1 MKRTLKHAV
10 AAVLLV
16 LSFVEPVAAG
26 PLEDADAAL
35 KRRDYA
41 TALRF
46 IRPLAGARGR
56 QRPVQSWGL
65 LRQRPGCPAGQG
77 PRIHVVQLVGGAR
90 QRRCGS
96 FSRPYRTSHDPRADR
111 RGAEARTRVE
121 AEYAVAF
128 SLETRDGSSY
138 ELITRR
144 LGFER
149 RVGRAPVGRPIAP
162 MRRTH
167 GNRRLGFRLDPAAN
181 NATAR
186 KRNRPHTV

>member
-1 MKRTLKHAV
+1 MLRSKDATTRCAL
-10 AAVLLV
+10 
-16 LSFVEPVAAG
+16 
-26 PLEDADAAL
+26 PLYSPPS
-35 KRRDYA
+35 R
-41 TALRF
+41 
-46 IRPLAGARGR
+46 ARGR
-56 QRPVQSWGL
+56 QRPVQFWGL
-65 LRQRPGCPAGQG
+65 LRQRSGCPAGQG

-121 AEYAVAF
+121 AKYAVAF
-128 SLETRDGSSY
+128 SSEARNGSSY

-149 RVGRAPVGRPIAP
+149 RVGGAPVGRPIAP

-167 GNRRLGFRLDPAAN
+167 DNRRLGFRLDPAAN